1 MKETQKTPRWQVIT
15 LILLT
20 ALAFLMAVHFDP
32 ERVDEIILDGL
43 ILAEDIE
50 LWVMF
55 VFYPQ
60 IIAAHGFLC
69 GLLIY
74 GRRKHLYLAMTAV
87 MELAIPF
94 VTMLRDRSTSFRNV
108 LIRTPV
114 VALVYFVLT
123 LVVMKASEAIIR
135 LGELIFVRNDL
146 NTH

>member
-1 MKETQKTPRWQVIT
+1 MKETQKTPRWQVAV

-60 IIAAHGFLC
+60 LIAAHGFLC

-74 GRRKHLYLAMTAV
+74 GKRKRLYLAMTAA

-94 VTMLRDRSTSFRNV
+94 VTMLRDRTTSFRNV

-114 VALVYFVLT
+114 VALFYFVVS
-123 LVVMKASEAIIR
+123 LVVMRVSAAVIR
-135 LGELIFVRNDL
+135 VGELLFGQNDL